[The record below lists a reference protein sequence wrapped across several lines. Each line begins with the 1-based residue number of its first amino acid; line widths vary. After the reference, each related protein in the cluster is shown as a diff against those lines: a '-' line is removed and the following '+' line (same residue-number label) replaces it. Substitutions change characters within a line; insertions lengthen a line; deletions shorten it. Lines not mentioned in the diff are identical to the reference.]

1 MKNITRR
8 NFIKLTSAS
17 AVAVAHSMSTFEF
30 AHAAGP
36 RPLPAGTPILVI
48 VTLSGGNDGLN
59 TVVPYLDP
67 LYKSL
72 RPQLAY
78 KEDQVLPIGDGLALN
93 GSMTGF
99 KTLWDNK
106 QLAIVRG
113 VGYPNPDRSHF
124 SSMAIWQSAS
134 RTPIKTGWIGRW
146 IETQPENPF
155 LAISLGSTMPALFQ
169 GDKRSGTVLPLSGLV
184 TPTGMLAKDY
194 AKTSKKTKL
203 DGQLSATAA
212 RSIRDLFTVADVVS
226 PILKNPAPP
235 AADLPTV
242 IGGNAGGES
251 NLGAQLDVAAKLI
264 AAGVPT
270 RVWSVSLGG
279 FDTHA
284 NELSAQSLL
293 LGSVSNS
300 ISKFMSQMRTIGRS
314 RDVTIMVYSEF
325 GRRVSANASNGTDH
339 GTSGPVFIIG
349 ERVVGGFHGDQP
361 PLNRLKDGD
370 LAVSTDFRSVYGSV
384 LEGVLYTPVDRVISG
399 WNDRLALFTA

>member
-8 NFIKLTSAS
+8 NFIKFTGAS
-17 AVAVAHSMSTFEF
+17 AVAVAHSWSTNEF

-48 VTLSGGNDGLN
+48 VTLNGGNDGLN

-72 RPQLAY
+72 RPRLAY

-99 KTLWDNK
+99 KTFWDSK

-134 RTPIKTGWIGRW
+134 RTPIKTGWVGRW
-146 IETQPENPF
+146 LETQPENPF
-155 LAISLGSTMPALFQ
+155 LAISLGSTMPPLFQ
-169 GDKRSGTVLPLSGLV
+169 GEKRSGTVLPLSGLR
-184 TPTGMLAKDY
+184 TPSGMLAKDY
-194 AKTSKKTKL
+194 ANTSKKTKL

-212 RSIRDLFTVADVVS
+212 RSMRDLFTVADIVS
-226 PILKNPAPP
+226 PILKNPPPP

-293 LGSVSNS
+293 LGTVSNS

-325 GRRVSANASNGTDH
+325 GRRVRANASDGTDH
-339 GTSGPVFIIG
+339 GTSAPVFIIG
-349 ERVVGGFHGDQP
+349 ERVVGGFHGEQP
-361 PLNRLKDGD
+361 PLNQLKDGD
-370 LAVSTDFRSVYGSV
+370 LAVTTDFRSVYGSV
-384 LEGVLYTPVDRVISG
+384 IEGVLYTPVDRVISG

>member
-1 MKNITRR
+1 MKNLTRR

-17 AVAVAHSMSTFEF
+17 AVAVAHSMSTLEF

-99 KTLWDNK
+99 KSLWDSK

-113 VGYPNPDRSHF
+113 VSYPNPDRSHF

-155 LAISLGSTMPALFQ
+155 LAISLGLTMPALFQ
-169 GDKRSGTVLPLSGLV
+169 GEKRSGTVLPLSGLV

-325 GRRVSANASNGTDH
+325 GRRVSANASSGTDH

-370 LAVSTDFRSVYGSV
+370 LAVTTDFRSVYGSV

-399 WNDRLALFTA
+399 WNDRLPLFTA

>member
-48 VTLSGGNDGLN
+48 VTLNGGNDGLN

-67 LYKSL
+67 LYKAL

-99 KTLWDNK
+99 KTFWDSK

-134 RTPIKTGWIGRW
+134 RTPIKTGWVGRW

-370 LAVSTDFRSVYGSV
+370 LAVTTDFRSVYGSV

-399 WNDRLALFTA
+399 WNDRLPLFTA

>member
-8 NFIKLTSAS
+8 NFIKLSGAS
-17 AVAVAHSMSTFEF
+17 AVAVAHSLSTYEF
-30 AHAAGP
+30 ACAAGP

-99 KTLWDNK
+99 KSLWDNK
-106 QLAIVRG
+106 QLAVVRG

-146 IETQPENPF
+146 IETQTENPF

-194 AKTSKKTKL
+194 AKTSKKTRL
-203 DGQLSATAA
+203 DGQLSASAA
-212 RSIRDLFTVADVVS
+212 RSVRDLFTVAEIVS

-293 LGSVSNS
+293 LGTVSNS

-349 ERVVGGFHGDQP
+349 ERVVGGFHGEQP

-370 LAVSTDFRSVYGSV
+370 LAVTTDFRSVYGSV
-384 LEGVLYTPVDRVISG
+384 LEGVLHTPVDRVISG
-399 WNDRLALFTA
+399 WNDRLALFTS

>member
-8 NFIKLTSAS
+8 NFIKFTGAS
-17 AVAVAHSMSTFEF
+17 AVAVAHSWSTNEF

-48 VTLSGGNDGLN
+48 VTLNGGNDGLN

-72 RPQLAY
+72 RPRLAY

-99 KTLWDNK
+99 KTFWDSK

-134 RTPIKTGWIGRW
+134 RTPIKTGWVGRW
-146 IETQPENPF
+146 LETQPENPF
-155 LAISLGSTMPALFQ
+155 LAISLGSTMPPLFQ
-169 GDKRSGTVLPLSGLV
+169 GEKRSGTVLPLSGLR
-184 TPTGMLAKDY
+184 TPSGMLAKDY
-194 AKTSKKTKL
+194 ANTSKKTKL

-212 RSIRDLFTVADVVS
+212 RSMRDLFTVADIVS

-293 LGSVSNS
+293 LGTVSNS

-325 GRRVSANASNGTDH
+325 GRRVRANASDGTDH
-339 GTSGPVFIIG
+339 GTSAPVFIIG
-349 ERVVGGFHGDQP
+349 ERVVGGFHGEQP
-361 PLNRLKDGD
+361 PLNQLKDGD
-370 LAVSTDFRSVYGSV
+370 LAVTTDFRSVYGSV
-384 LEGVLYTPVDRVISG
+384 IEGVLYTPVDRVISG
-399 WNDRLALFTA
+399 WNDRLALFTS

>member
-8 NFIKLTSAS
+8 NFIKLSGAS
-17 AVAVAHSMSTFEF
+17 AVAVAHSLSTYEF
-30 AHAAGP
+30 ARAAGP
-36 RPLPAGTPILVI
+36 RPLPSGTPILVI

-99 KTLWDNK
+99 KSLWDNK

-146 IETQPENPF
+146 IETQTENPF

-212 RSIRDLFTVADVVS
+212 RSVRDLFTVADVVS

-339 GTSGPVFIIG
+339 GTSGPVFVIG
-349 ERVVGGFHGDQP
+349 ERVVGGFHGEQP

-370 LAVSTDFRSVYGSV
+370 LAVTTDFRSVYGSV

>member
-1 MKNITRR
+1 MKNISRR

-17 AVAVAHSMSTFEF
+17 AVAVAHSLSMFEF
-30 AHAAGP
+30 AQAAGP
-36 RPLPAGTPILVI
+36 RLLPTGTPILVI
-48 VTLSGGNDGLN
+48 VTLNGGNDGLN

-67 LYKSL
+67 IYKSL

-78 KEDQVLPIGDGLALN
+78 KEDQVLPIGDGLGLN

-155 LAISLGSTMPALFQ
+155 LAISLGSTLPPLFQ
-169 GDKRSGTVLPLSGLV
+169 GAKRSGTVLPLSGLKI
-184 TPTGMLAKDY
+184 PTGMLATDF
-194 AKTSKKTKL
+194 AKTSKKTRL

-212 RSIRDLFTVADVVS
+212 RSIRDLFTVADIVS

-251 NLGAQLDVAAKLI
+251 NLSAQLDIAAKLI

-293 LGSVSNS
+293 LGTVSNS

-314 RDVTIMVYSEF
+314 RDVTVMVYSEF
-325 GRRVSANASNGTDH
+325 GRRVRANASDGTDH
-339 GTSGPVFIIG
+339 GTSGPMFIIG
-349 ERVVGGFHGDQP
+349 ERVVGGFHGEQP
-361 PLNRLKDGD
+361 PLNQLKDGD
-370 LAVSTDFRSVYGSV
+370 LAVTTDFRSVYGSV
-384 LEGVLYTPVDRVISG
+384 IEGVLHTPVDRVING
-399 WNDRLALFTA
+399 WNDRLPLFTA

>member
-8 NFIKLTSAS
+8 NFIKFTGAS
-17 AVAVAHSMSTFEF
+17 AVAVAHSWSTNEF

-48 VTLSGGNDGLN
+48 VTLNGGNDGLN

-78 KEDQVLPIGDGLALN
+78 KPEQVLPIGDGLALN

-99 KTLWDNK
+99 KSLWDNK

-134 RTPIKTGWIGRW
+134 RTPIKTGWVGRW
-146 IETQPENPF
+146 LETQPENPF
-155 LAISLGSTMPALFQ
+155 LAISLGSTMPPLFQ
-169 GDKRSGTVLPLSGLV
+169 GEKRSGTVLPLSGLR
-184 TPTGMLAKDY
+184 TPSGMLAKDY
-194 AKTSKKTKL
+194 ANTSKKTKL

-212 RSIRDLFTVADVVS
+212 RSMRDLFTVADIVS

-293 LGSVSNS
+293 LGTVSNS

-325 GRRVSANASNGTDH
+325 GRRVRANASDGTDH
-339 GTSGPVFIIG
+339 GTSAPVFIIG
-349 ERVVGGFHGDQP
+349 ERVVGGFHGEQP
-361 PLNRLKDGD
+361 PLNQLKDGD
-370 LAVSTDFRSVYGSV
+370 LAVTTDFRSVYGSV
-384 LEGVLYTPVDRVISG
+384 IEGVLYTPVDRVISG

>member
-8 NFIKLTSAS
+8 NFIKFTGAS
-17 AVAVAHSMSTFEF
+17 AVAVAHSWSTNEF

-48 VTLSGGNDGLN
+48 VTLNGGNDGLN

-72 RPQLAY
+72 RPRLAY

-99 KTLWDNK
+99 KTFWDSK

-134 RTPIKTGWIGRW
+134 RTPIKTGWVGRW
-146 IETQPENPF
+146 LETQPENPF
-155 LAISLGSTMPALFQ
+155 LAISLGSTMPPLFQ
-169 GDKRSGTVLPLSGLV
+169 GEKRSGTVLPLSGLK
-184 TPTGMLAKDY
+184 TPSGMLAKDY
-194 AKTSKKTKL
+194 ANTSKKTKL

-212 RSIRDLFTVADVVS
+212 RSMRDLFTVADIVS

-293 LGSVSNS
+293 LGTVSNS

-325 GRRVSANASNGTDH
+325 GRRVRANASDGTDH
-339 GTSGPVFIIG
+339 GTSAPVFIIG
-349 ERVVGGFHGDQP
+349 ERVVGGFHGEQP
-361 PLNRLKDGD
+361 PLNQLKDGD
-370 LAVSTDFRSVYGSV
+370 LAVTTDFRSVYGSV
-384 LEGVLYTPVDRVISG
+384 IEGVLYTPVDRVIGG

>member
-1 MKNITRR
+1 MKNFTRR

-99 KTLWDNK
+99 KSLWDSK

-155 LAISLGSTMPALFQ
+155 LAISLGLTMPALFQ

-370 LAVSTDFRSVYGSV
+370 LAVTTDFRSVYGSV

>member
-8 NFIKLTSAS
+8 NFIKLSGAS
-17 AVAVAHSMSTFEF
+17 AVAVAHSLSTYEF
-30 AHAAGP
+30 ACAAGP

-99 KTLWDNK
+99 KSLWDNK
-106 QLAIVRG
+106 QLAVVRG

-146 IETQPENPF
+146 IETQTENPF

-212 RSIRDLFTVADVVS
+212 RSVRDLFTVADVVS

-339 GTSGPVFIIG
+339 GTSGPVFVIG
-349 ERVVGGFHGDQP
+349 ERVVGGFHGEQP

-370 LAVSTDFRSVYGSV
+370 LAVTTDFRSVYGSV

-399 WNDRLALFTA
+399 WNDRLALFTS

>member
-1 MKNITRR
+1 MKDITRR

-48 VTLSGGNDGLN
+48 VTLNGGNDGLN

-99 KTLWDNK
+99 KSLWDSK

-134 RTPIKTGWIGRW
+134 RTPIRTGWVGRW

-325 GRRVSANASNGTDH
+325 GRRVSANASSGTDH

-370 LAVSTDFRSVYGSV
+370 LAVTTDFRSVYGSV

>member
-1 MKNITRR
+1 MKNISRR

-17 AVAVAHSMSTFEF
+17 AVAVAHSLSMFEL
-30 AHAAGP
+30 AQAAGP
-36 RPLPAGTPILVI
+36 RLLPTGTPILVI
-48 VTLSGGNDGLN
+48 VTLNGGNDGLN

-67 LYKSL
+67 IYKSL

-78 KEDQVLPIGDGLALN
+78 KEDQVLPIGDGLGLN

-155 LAISLGSTMPALFQ
+155 LAISLGSTLPPLFQ
-169 GDKRSGTVLPLSGLV
+169 GAKRSGTVLPLSGLKI
-184 TPTGMLAKDY
+184 PTGMLATDF
-194 AKTSKKTKL
+194 AKTSKKTRL

-212 RSIRDLFTVADVVS
+212 RSIRDLFTVADIVS

-251 NLGAQLDVAAKLI
+251 NLSAQLDIAAKLI

-293 LGSVSNS
+293 LGTVSNS

-314 RDVTIMVYSEF
+314 RDVTVMVYSEF
-325 GRRVSANASNGTDH
+325 GRRVRANASDGTDH
-339 GTSGPVFIIG
+339 GTSGPMFIIG
-349 ERVVGGFHGDQP
+349 ERVVGGFHGEQP
-361 PLNRLKDGD
+361 PLNQLKADD
-370 LAVSTDFRSVYGSV
+370 LAVTTDFRSVYGSV
-384 LEGVLYTPVDRVISG
+384 IEGVLHTPVDRVISG
-399 WNDRLALFTA
+399 WNDRLPIFTA

>member
-48 VTLSGGNDGLN
+48 VTLNGGNDGLN

-99 KTLWDNK
+99 KSLWDNK

-134 RTPIKTGWIGRW
+134 RTPIRTGWVGRW

-325 GRRVSANASNGTDH
+325 GRRVSANASSGTDH

-370 LAVSTDFRSVYGSV
+370 LAVTTDFRSVYGSV

>member
-1 MKNITRR
+1 MENISRR
-8 NFIKLTSAS
+8 KFIKLTGVG
-17 AVAVAHSMSTFEF
+17 AVAAAHSLSTFEF
-30 AHAAGP
+30 AHAARP

-48 VTLSGGNDGLN
+48 VTLNGGNDGLN

-78 KEDQVLPIGDGLALN
+78 KEEQVLPIGDGLALN

-134 RTPIKTGWIGRW
+134 RTPIKTGWVGRW
-146 IETQPENPF
+146 LETQTENPF
-155 LAISLGSTMPALFQ
+155 LAISLGSTMPPLFQ
-169 GDKRSGTVLPLSGLV
+169 GDKRSGTVLPLSGLK
-184 TPTGMLAKDY
+184 TPTGMLAADY

-212 RSIRDLFTVADVVS
+212 RSIRDLFTVADIVS

-251 NLGAQLDVAAKLI
+251 NLSAQLDVAAKLI

-293 LGSVSNS
+293 LGTVSTS
-300 ISKFMSQMRTIGRS
+300 ITKFMSQMRTIGRS

-325 GRRVSANASNGTDH
+325 GRRVRANASDGTDH

-349 ERVVGGFHGDQP
+349 ERVVGGFHGEQP
-361 PLNRLKDGD
+361 PLNQLKDGD
-370 LAVSTDFRSVYGSV
+370 LAVTTDFRSVYGSV
-384 LEGVLYTPVDRVISG
+384 IEGVLYTPVDRVITE
-399 WNDRLALFTA
+399 WNDRLPLFTA

>member
-1 MKNITRR
+1 MKSITRR
-8 NFIKLTSAS
+8 NFIKYTGAG
-17 AVAVAHSMSTFEF
+17 AVAVAHSWSTNDF
-30 AHAAGP
+30 AHAASP
-36 RPLPAGTPILVI
+36 RPLPSGTPILVI
-48 VTLSGGNDGLN
+48 VTLNGGNDGLN
-59 TVVPYLDP
+59 TVVPYLDSN
-67 LYKSL
+67 YKSL

-99 KTLWDNK
+99 KSLWDNK

-146 IETQPENPF
+146 VETQTENPF

-169 GDKRSGTVLPLSGLV
+169 GDKRSGTVLPLSGLK
-184 TPTGMLAKDY
+184 TPSGMLAMDY
-194 AKTSKKTKL
+194 ANTSKKTRL
-203 DGQLSATAA
+203 DSQLKATAA
-212 RSIRDLFTVADVVS
+212 RSMRDMFTVADIVS

-242 IGGNAGGES
+242 VGGNAGGES
-251 NLGAQLDVAAKLI
+251 NLAAQFDVVAKLI

-284 NELSAQSLL
+284 NELSAQSVL
-293 LGSVSNS
+293 LGTVSNS

-325 GRRVSANASNGTDH
+325 GRRVRANASDGTDH

-349 ERVVGGFHGDQP
+349 ERVVGGFHGEQP
-361 PLNRLKDGD
+361 PLNQLKDGD
-370 LAVSTDFRSVYGSV
+370 LAVTTDFRSVYGSV

>member
-8 NFIKLTSAS
+8 NFIKFTGAS
-17 AVAVAHSMSTFEF
+17 AVAVAHSWSTNEF

-48 VTLSGGNDGLN
+48 VTLNGGNDGLN

-78 KEDQVLPIGDGLALN
+78 KPEQVLPIGDGLALN

-99 KTLWDNK
+99 KTFWDSK

-134 RTPIKTGWIGRW
+134 RTPIKTGWVGRW
-146 IETQPENPF
+146 LETQPENPF
-155 LAISLGSTMPALFQ
+155 LAISLGSTMPPLFQ
-169 GDKRSGTVLPLSGLV
+169 GEKRSGTVLPLSGLR
-184 TPTGMLAKDY
+184 TPSGMLAKDY
-194 AKTSKKTKL
+194 ANTSKKTKL

-212 RSIRDLFTVADVVS
+212 RSMRDLFTVADIVS

-293 LGSVSNS
+293 LGTVSNS

-325 GRRVSANASNGTDH
+325 GRRVRANASDGTDH
-339 GTSGPVFIIG
+339 GTSAPVFIIG
-349 ERVVGGFHGDQP
+349 ERVVGGFHGEQP
-361 PLNRLKDGD
+361 PLNQLKDGD
-370 LAVSTDFRSVYGSV
+370 LAVTTDFRSVYGSV
-384 LEGVLYTPVDRVISG
+384 IEGVLYTPVDRVISG

>member
-1 MKNITRR
+1 MKDITRR

-48 VTLSGGNDGLN
+48 VTLNGGNDGLN

-99 KTLWDNK
+99 KSLWDSK

-134 RTPIKTGWIGRW
+134 RTPIRTGWIGRW

-284 NELSAQSLL
+284 NEMSAQSLL

-370 LAVSTDFRSVYGSV
+370 LAVTTDFRSVYGSV

>member
-1 MKNITRR
+1 MKNISRR
-8 NFIKLTSAS
+8 NFIKLTIAS
-17 AVAVAHSMSTFEF
+17 AVAVAHSLSMFEL
-30 AHAAGP
+30 AQAAGP
-36 RPLPAGTPILVI
+36 RLLPTGTPILVI
-48 VTLSGGNDGLN
+48 VTLNGGNDGLN

-67 LYKSL
+67 IYKSL

-78 KEDQVLPIGDGLALN
+78 KEDQVLPIGDGLGLN

-155 LAISLGSTMPALFQ
+155 LAISLGSTLPPLFQ
-169 GDKRSGTVLPLSGLV
+169 GAKRSGTVLPLSGLKI
-184 TPTGMLAKDY
+184 PTGMLATDF
-194 AKTSKKTKL
+194 AKTSKKTRL

-212 RSIRDLFTVADVVS
+212 RSIRDLFTVADIVS

-242 IGGNAGGES
+242 VGGNAGGES
-251 NLGAQLDVAAKLI
+251 NLSAQLDIAAKLI

-293 LGSVSNS
+293 LGTVSNS

-314 RDVTIMVYSEF
+314 RDVTVMVYSEF
-325 GRRVSANASNGTDH
+325 GRRVRANASDGTDH
-339 GTSGPVFIIG
+339 GTSGPMFIIG
-349 ERVVGGFHGDQP
+349 ERVVGGFHGEQP
-361 PLNRLKDGD
+361 PLNQLKDGD
-370 LAVSTDFRSVYGSV
+370 LAVTTDFRSVYGSMI
-384 LEGVLYTPVDRVISG
+384 EGVLHTPVDRVING
-399 WNDRLALFTA
+399 WNDRLPLFTA

>member
-17 AVAVAHSMSTFEF
+17 AVAVAHSWSTSEF
-30 AHAAGP
+30 ANAAGP

-48 VTLSGGNDGLN
+48 VTLNGGNDGLN

-78 KEDQVLPIGDGLALN
+78 KPEQVLPIGDGLALN

-99 KTLWDNK
+99 KTFWDNK

-134 RTPIKTGWIGRW
+134 RTPIKTGWVGRW

-155 LAISLGSTMPALFQ
+155 LAISLGSTMPPLFQ
-169 GDKRSGTVLPLSGLV
+169 GEKRSGTVLPLSGLK

-194 AKTSKKTKL
+194 ANTSKKTKL

-212 RSIRDLFTVADVVS
+212 RSMRDLFTVADIVS

-235 AADLPTV
+235 AADLPTA

-293 LGSVSNS
+293 LGTVSNS

-314 RDVTIMVYSEF
+314 RDVTVMVYSEF
-325 GRRVSANASNGTDH
+325 GRRVRANASDGTDH

-349 ERVVGGFHGDQP
+349 ERVVGGFHGEQP
-361 PLNRLKDGD
+361 PLNQLKDGD
-370 LAVSTDFRSVYGSV
+370 LAVTTDFRSVYGSV
-384 LEGVLYTPVDRVISG
+384 IEGVLYTPVNRVISG
-399 WNDRLALFTA
+399 WNDRLPLFTA

>member
-1 MKNITRR
+1 MKDITRR

-17 AVAVAHSMSTFEF
+17 AVAVAHSMSTYEF
-30 AHAAGP
+30 AHAAGT

-48 VTLSGGNDGLN
+48 VTLNGGNDGLN

-72 RPQLAY
+72 RPRLAY

-99 KTLWDNK
+99 KTFWDSK

-134 RTPIKTGWIGRW
+134 RTPIKTGWVGRW
-146 IETQPENPF
+146 LETQPENPF
-155 LAISLGSTMPALFQ
+155 LAISLGSTMPPLFQ
-169 GDKRSGTVLPLSGLV
+169 GDKRSGTVLPLSGLK

-194 AKTSKKTKL
+194 ANTSKKTKL

-212 RSIRDLFTVADVVS
+212 RSMRDLFTVADIVS

-293 LGSVSNS
+293 LGTVSNS

-325 GRRVSANASNGTDH
+325 GRRVRANASDGTDH
-339 GTSGPVFIIG
+339 GTSAPVFIIG
-349 ERVVGGFHGDQP
+349 ERVVGGFHGEQP
-361 PLNRLKDGD
+361 PLNQLKDGD
-370 LAVSTDFRSVYGSV
+370 LAVTTDFRSVYGSV
-384 LEGVLYTPVDRVISG
+384 IEGVLYTPVDRVISG

>member
-17 AVAVAHSMSTFEF
+17 AVAVAHSWSTNEF

-48 VTLSGGNDGLN
+48 VTLNGGNDGLN

-72 RPQLAY
+72 RPRLAY

-99 KTLWDNK
+99 KTFWDSK

-134 RTPIKTGWIGRW
+134 RTPIKTGWVGRW
-146 IETQPENPF
+146 FETQPENPF
-155 LAISLGSTMPALFQ
+155 LAISLGSTMPPLFQ
-169 GDKRSGTVLPLSGLV
+169 GEKRSGTVLPLSGLR
-184 TPTGMLAKDY
+184 TPSGMLAKDY
-194 AKTSKKTKL
+194 ANTSKKTKL

-212 RSIRDLFTVADVVS
+212 RSMRDLFTVADIVS

-293 LGSVSNS
+293 LGTVSNS

-325 GRRVSANASNGTDH
+325 GRRVRANASDGTDH
-339 GTSGPVFIIG
+339 GTSAPVFIIG
-349 ERVVGGFHGDQP
+349 ERVVGGFHGEQP
-361 PLNRLKDGD
+361 PLNQLKDGD
-370 LAVSTDFRSVYGSV
+370 LAVTTDFRSVYGSV
-384 LEGVLYTPVDRVISG
+384 IEGVLYTPVDRVISG

>member
-8 NFIKLTSAS
+8 NFIKFTGAS
-17 AVAVAHSMSTFEF
+17 AVAVAHSWSTNEF

-48 VTLSGGNDGLN
+48 VTLNGGNDGLN

-72 RPQLAY
+72 RPRLAY

-99 KTLWDNK
+99 KTFWDSK

-134 RTPIKTGWIGRW
+134 RTPIKTGWVGRW
-146 IETQPENPF
+146 LETQPENPF
-155 LAISLGSTMPALFQ
+155 LAISLGSTMPPLFQ
-169 GDKRSGTVLPLSGLV
+169 GEKRSGTVLPLSGLK
-184 TPTGMLAKDY
+184 TPSGMLAKDY
-194 AKTSKKTKL
+194 ANTSKKTKL

-212 RSIRDLFTVADVVS
+212 RSMRDLFTVADIVS

-293 LGSVSNS
+293 LGTVSNS

-325 GRRVSANASNGTDH
+325 GRRVRANASDGTDH

-349 ERVVGGFHGDQP
+349 ERVVGGFHGEQP
-361 PLNRLKDGD
+361 PLNQLKDGD
-370 LAVSTDFRSVYGSV
+370 LAVTTDFRSVYGSV
-384 LEGVLYTPVDRVISG
+384 IEGVLYTPVDRVISG

>member
-8 NFIKLTSAS
+8 NFIKFTGAS
-17 AVAVAHSMSTFEF
+17 AVAVAHSWSTNEF

-48 VTLSGGNDGLN
+48 VTLNGGNDGLN

-72 RPQLAY
+72 RPRLAY

-99 KTLWDNK
+99 KTFWDSK

-134 RTPIKTGWIGRW
+134 RTPIKTGWVGRW
-146 IETQPENPF
+146 LETQPENPF
-155 LAISLGSTMPALFQ
+155 LAISLGSTMPPLFQ
-169 GDKRSGTVLPLSGLV
+169 GEKRSGTVLPLSGLR
-184 TPTGMLAKDY
+184 TPSGMLAKDY
-194 AKTSKKTKL
+194 ANTSKKTKL

-212 RSIRDLFTVADVVS
+212 RSMRDLFTVADIVS

-251 NLGAQLDVAAKLI
+251 NIGAQLDVAAKLI

-293 LGSVSNS
+293 LGTVSNS

-325 GRRVSANASNGTDH
+325 GRRVRANASDGTDH
-339 GTSGPVFIIG
+339 GTSAPVFIIG
-349 ERVVGGFHGDQP
+349 ERVVGGFHGEQP
-361 PLNRLKDGD
+361 PLNQLKDGD
-370 LAVSTDFRSVYGSV
+370 LAVTTDFRSVYGSV
-384 LEGVLYTPVDRVISG
+384 IEGVLYTPVDRVISG

>member
-8 NFIKLTSAS
+8 NFIKLTSTS

-370 LAVSTDFRSVYGSV
+370 LAVTTDFRSVYGSV

-399 WNDRLALFTA
+399 WNDRLPLFTA

>member
-8 NFIKLTSAS
+8 NFIKFTGAS
-17 AVAVAHSMSTFEF
+17 AVAVAHSWSTNEF

-48 VTLSGGNDGLN
+48 VTLNGGNDGLN

-72 RPQLAY
+72 RPRLAY

-99 KTLWDNK
+99 KTFWDSK

-134 RTPIKTGWIGRW
+134 RTPIKTGWVGRW
-146 IETQPENPF
+146 LETQPENPF
-155 LAISLGSTMPALFQ
+155 LAISLGSTMPPLFQ
-169 GDKRSGTVLPLSGLV
+169 GEKRSGTVLPLSGLR
-184 TPTGMLAKDY
+184 TPSGMLAKDY
-194 AKTSKKTKL
+194 ANTSKKTKL

-212 RSIRDLFTVADVVS
+212 RSMRDLFTVADIVS

-293 LGSVSNS
+293 LGTVSNS

-325 GRRVSANASNGTDH
+325 GRRVRANAS
-339 GTSGPVFIIG
+339 
-349 ERVVGGFHGDQP
+349 
-361 PLNRLKDGD
+361 
-370 LAVSTDFRSVYGSV
+370 A
-384 LEGVLYTPVDRVISG
+384 
-399 WNDRLALFTA
+399 

>member
-8 NFIKLTSAS
+8 NFIKFTGAS
-17 AVAVAHSMSTFEF
+17 AVAVAHSWSTNEF

-48 VTLSGGNDGLN
+48 VTLNGGNDGLN

-72 RPQLAY
+72 RPRLAY

-99 KTLWDNK
+99 KTFWDSK

-134 RTPIKTGWIGRW
+134 RTPIKTGWVGRW
-146 IETQPENPF
+146 LETQPENPF
-155 LAISLGSTMPALFQ
+155 LAISLGSTMPPLFQ
-169 GDKRSGTVLPLSGLV
+169 GEKRSGTVLPLSGLR
-184 TPTGMLAKDY
+184 TPSGMLAKDY
-194 AKTSKKTKL
+194 ANTSKKTKL

-212 RSIRDLFTVADVVS
+212 RSMRDLFTVADIVS

-293 LGSVSNS
+293 LGTVSNS

-325 GRRVSANASNGTDH
+325 GRRVRANASDGTDH
-339 GTSGPVFIIG
+339 GTSAPVFIIG
-349 ERVVGGFHGDQP
+349 ERVVCGFHGEQP
-361 PLNRLKDGD
+361 PLNQLKDGY
-370 LAVSTDFRSVYGSV
+370 LAVTTDFRSVYGSV
-384 LEGVLYTPVDRVISG
+384 IEGVLYTPVDRVISG

>member
-99 KTLWDNK
+99 KSLWDNK

-169 GDKRSGTVLPLSGLV
+169 GEKRSGTVLPLSGLV

>member
-8 NFIKLTSAS
+8 NFIKFTGAS
-17 AVAVAHSMSTFEF
+17 AVAVAHSWSTSEF

-48 VTLSGGNDGLN
+48 VTLNGGNDGLN

-72 RPQLAY
+72 RPRLAY

-99 KTLWDNK
+99 KTFWDSK

-134 RTPIKTGWIGRW
+134 RTPIKTGWVGRW
-146 IETQPENPF
+146 LETQPENPF
-155 LAISLGSTMPALFQ
+155 LAISLGSTMPPLFQ
-169 GDKRSGTVLPLSGLV
+169 GEKRSGTVLPLSGLK
-184 TPTGMLAKDY
+184 TPSGMLAKDY
-194 AKTSKKTKL
+194 ANTSKKTKL

-212 RSIRDLFTVADVVS
+212 RSMRDLFTVADIVS

-293 LGSVSNS
+293 LGTVSNS

-325 GRRVSANASNGTDH
+325 GRRVRANASDGTDH
-339 GTSGPVFIIG
+339 GTSGPVFVIG
-349 ERVVGGFHGDQP
+349 ERVVGGFHGEQP
-361 PLNRLKDGD
+361 PLNQLKDGD
-370 LAVSTDFRSVYGSV
+370 LAVTTDFRSVYGSV
-384 LEGVLYTPVDRVISG
+384 IEGVLYTPVDRVISG

>member
-8 NFIKLTSAS
+8 NFIKFTGAS
-17 AVAVAHSMSTFEF
+17 AVAVAHSWSTNEF

-48 VTLSGGNDGLN
+48 VTLNGGNDGLN

-72 RPQLAY
+72 RPRLAY

-93 GSMTGF
+93 GSMTGL
-99 KTLWDNK
+99 KTFWDSK

-134 RTPIKTGWIGRW
+134 RTPIKTGWVGRW
-146 IETQPENPF
+146 LETQPENPF
-155 LAISLGSTMPALFQ
+155 LAISLGSTMPPLFQ
-169 GDKRSGTVLPLSGLV
+169 GEKRSGTVLPLSGLR
-184 TPTGMLAKDY
+184 TPSGMLAKDY
-194 AKTSKKTKL
+194 ANTSKKTKL

-212 RSIRDLFTVADVVS
+212 RSMRDLFTVADIVS

-293 LGSVSNS
+293 LGTVSNS

-325 GRRVSANASNGTDH
+325 GRRVRANASDGTDH

-349 ERVVGGFHGDQP
+349 ERVVGGFHGEQP
-361 PLNRLKDGD
+361 PLNQLKDGD
-370 LAVSTDFRSVYGSV
+370 LAVTTDFRSVYGSV
-384 LEGVLYTPVDRVISG
+384 IEGVLYTPVDRVISG

>member
-8 NFIKLTSAS
+8 NFIKFTGAS
-17 AVAVAHSMSTFEF
+17 AVAVAHSWSTNEF

-48 VTLSGGNDGLN
+48 VTLNGGNDGLN

-72 RPQLAY
+72 RPRLAY

-99 KTLWDNK
+99 KSLWDNK

-134 RTPIKTGWIGRW
+134 RTPIKTGWVGRW
-146 IETQPENPF
+146 LETQPENPF
-155 LAISLGSTMPALFQ
+155 LAISLGSTMPPLFQ
-169 GDKRSGTVLPLSGLV
+169 GEKRSGTVLPLSGLR
-184 TPTGMLAKDY
+184 TPSGMLAKDY
-194 AKTSKKTKL
+194 ANTSKKTKL

-212 RSIRDLFTVADVVS
+212 RSMRDLFTVADIVS

-293 LGSVSNS
+293 LGTVSNS

-325 GRRVSANASNGTDH
+325 GRRVRANASDGTDH

-349 ERVVGGFHGDQP
+349 ERVVGGFHGEQP
-361 PLNRLKDGD
+361 PLNQLKDGD
-370 LAVSTDFRSVYGSV
+370 LAVTTDFRSVYGSV
-384 LEGVLYTPVDRVISG
+384 IEGVLYTPVDRVISG

>member
-1 MKNITRR
+1 MKNFTRR

-17 AVAVAHSMSTFEF
+17 AAAVAHSMSTFEF

-99 KTLWDNK
+99 KSLWDSK

-155 LAISLGSTMPALFQ
+155 LAISLGLTMPALFQ
-169 GDKRSGTVLPLSGLV
+169 GEKRSGTVLPLSGLV

-370 LAVSTDFRSVYGSV
+370 LAVTTDFRSVYGSV

>member
-8 NFIKLTSAS
+8 NFIKFTGAS
-17 AVAVAHSMSTFEF
+17 AVAVAHSWSTNEF

-48 VTLSGGNDGLN
+48 VTLNGGNDGLN

-72 RPQLAY
+72 RPRLAY

-99 KTLWDNK
+99 KTFWDSK

-134 RTPIKTGWIGRW
+134 RTPIKTGWVGRW
-146 IETQPENPF
+146 LETQPENPF
-155 LAISLGSTMPALFQ
+155 LAISLGSTMPPLFQ
-169 GDKRSGTVLPLSGLV
+169 GEKRSGTVLPLSGLK
-184 TPTGMLAKDY
+184 TPSGMLAKDY
-194 AKTSKKTKL
+194 ANTSKKTKL

-212 RSIRDLFTVADVVS
+212 RSMRDLFTVADIVS

-293 LGSVSNS
+293 LGTVSNS

-325 GRRVSANASNGTDH
+325 GRRVRANASDGTDH
-339 GTSGPVFIIG
+339 GTSAPVFIIG
-349 ERVVGGFHGDQP
+349 ERVVGGFHGEQP
-361 PLNRLKDGD
+361 PLNQLKDGD
-370 LAVSTDFRSVYGSV
+370 LAVTTDFRSVYGSV
-384 LEGVLYTPVDRVISG
+384 IEGVLYTPVDRVISG

>member
-8 NFIKLTSAS
+8 NFIKFTGAS
-17 AVAVAHSMSTFEF
+17 AVAVAHSWSTNEF

-48 VTLSGGNDGLN
+48 VTLNGGNDGLN

-67 LYKSL
+67 LYRSL
-72 RPQLAY
+72 RPRLAY

-99 KTLWDNK
+99 KTFWDSK

-134 RTPIKTGWIGRW
+134 RTPIKTGWV
-146 IETQPENPF
+146 ETQPENPF
-155 LAISLGSTMPALFQ
+155 LAISLGSTMPPLFQ
-169 GDKRSGTVLPLSGLV
+169 GEKRSGTVLPLSGLK
-184 TPTGMLAKDY
+184 TPSGMLAKDY
-194 AKTSKKTKL
+194 ANTSKKTKL

-212 RSIRDLFTVADVVS
+212 RSMRDLFTVADIVS

-293 LGSVSNS
+293 LGTVSNS

-325 GRRVSANASNGTDH
+325 GRRVRANASDGTDH
-339 GTSGPVFIIG
+339 GTSAPVFIIG
-349 ERVVGGFHGDQP
+349 ERVVGGFHGEQP
-361 PLNRLKDGD
+361 PLNQLKDGD
-370 LAVSTDFRSVYGSV
+370 LAVTTDFRSVYGSV
-384 LEGVLYTPVDRVISG
+384 IEGVLYTPVDRVIGG

>member
-1 MKNITRR
+1 MKDITRR

-48 VTLSGGNDGLN
+48 VTLNGGNDGLN

-99 KTLWDNK
+99 KSLWDNK

-134 RTPIKTGWIGRW
+134 RTPIKTGWVGRW

-349 ERVVGGFHGDQP
+349 ERVIGGFHGDQP

-370 LAVSTDFRSVYGSV
+370 LAVTTDFRSVYGSV

>member
-1 MKNITRR
+1 MKNFTRR

-72 RPQLAY
+72 LPQLAY

-99 KTLWDNK
+99 KSLWDSK

-155 LAISLGSTMPALFQ
+155 LAISLGLTMPALFQ
-169 GDKRSGTVLPLSGLV
+169 GEKRSGTVLPLSGLV
-184 TPTGMLAKDY
+184 TPTSMLAKDY

-349 ERVVGGFHGDQP
+349 ERVVGGFHGEQP

-370 LAVSTDFRSVYGSV
+370 LAVTTDFRSVYGSV